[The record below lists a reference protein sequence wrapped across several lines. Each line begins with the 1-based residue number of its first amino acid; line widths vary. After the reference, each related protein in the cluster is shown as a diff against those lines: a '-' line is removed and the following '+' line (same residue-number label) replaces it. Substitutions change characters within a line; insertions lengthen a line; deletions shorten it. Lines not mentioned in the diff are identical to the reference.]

1 VDFLEILTIDLIH
14 VLTIFVFGGILLHYA
29 TGYLYFENRSYQRI
43 LKVIIIGSFL
53 FFIFDFIPVFGVGFG
68 HFAFSLL
75 IKYFYNVEWVYAAT
89 AWFMSIFVA
98 FMLSLSI
105 LIIFR
110 MDILFMPNLA

>member
-1 VDFLEILTIDLIH
+1 MFEILTIDLIH
-14 VLTIFVFGGILLHYA
+14 VFTIFVFGGILLYYA
-29 TGYLYFENRSYQRI
+29 TGYLYFENRSYQNI
-43 LKVIIIGSFL
+43 LKIMIIGSFL
-53 FFIFDFIPVFGVGFG
+53 FFIFDFIPVFGIGLG

-75 IKYFYNVEWVYAAT
+75 IKYFYDVKWVYSVT

-110 MDILFMPNLA
+110 MDIIFIPN